1 MNKEDIISLADK
13 LYINLT
19 DEEINDFYEEFDYI
33 TESVN
38 NICNIEGISDV
49 PPMHM
54 VTYKDKV
61 ELRNDEVVKTITKE
75 EVLKNS
81 KDVIEDNI
89 RVPKVVE

>member
-19 DEEINDFYEEFDYI
+19 DEETNDFYEEFDYI